1 MFRILSITVQTSIIL
16 ILVLAVFN
24 NSFIISFEIKDFI
37 YSVSSTYIFIPLLI
51 FFVLIFLLQTFYF
64 KTKFSFS
71 KFIAI
76 KKLQNKEKGYNAF
89 VSGMIALANKD
100 YKRAILES
108 KKISNHLDDNP
119 SLALLLKSEIFKVEK
134 KYDELSVVYENMS
147 KNKHTENLGYRGM
160 MEQYL
165 RAQDYHHAFI
175 YGERLFNNNPF
186 IEKIYDTLVSI
197 IAKTNNWQQLL
208 IISDRAF
215 SKKIIDKKVYEENKS
230 IGFFEIAKIK
240 QLSEIEE
247 SLKYMQKAL
256 KFRKNFPPYIKLY
269 INLLIQNKNYNLAK
283 KSIKKA
289 WNELPHAEYKES
301 ILSLAAHLEIEM
313 SELVK
318 YIAGTSYK
326 NEESII
332 LMVEAFVESKKWD
345 DARNQIKYLLDVRPK
360 KEVCLL
366 MAKIE
371 EGDSGDVQKIN
382 AWTQRAKDGAANNI
396 WICTISK
403 KSQQTWSSV
412 SEAGYFNSLEWRQPI
427 MLDSLEIYEG
437 LKINGN

>member
-134 KYDELSVVYENMS
+134 KYDELSLVYEDMS

-256 KFRKNFPPYIKLY
+256 KLRKNFPPYIKLY

-313 SELVK
+313 LELVK

-332 LMVEAFVESKKWD
+332 LMVEALIESKKWD
-345 DARNQIKYLLDVRPK
+345 DARNQIKDLLDVRPK

-371 EGDSGDVQKIN
+371 EGDSSDVQKIN

>member
-37 YSVSSTYIFIPLLI
+37 YSISSTYIFIPLLI

-134 KYDELSVVYENMS
+134 KYDELSVVYEDMS

-269 INLLIQNKNYNLAK
+269 INLLIQNKNYILAK

-332 LMVEAFVESKKWD
+332 LMAEAFVESKKWD
-345 DARNQIKYLLDVRPK
+345 DARNQIKDLLDVRPK

>member
-1 MFRILSITVQTSIIL
+1 LFRILSITVQTSIIL

-313 SELVK
+313 LELVE

-332 LMVEAFVESKKWD
+332 LMVEALIESKKWD
-345 DARNQIKYLLDVRPK
+345 DARNQIKDLLDVRPK

-371 EGDSGDVQKIN
+371 EGDSSDVQKIN

>member
-1 MFRILSITVQTSIIL
+1 MFKILSITVQTSIIL
-16 ILVLAVFN
+16 ILVLVVFN

-134 KYDELSVVYENMS
+134 KYDELSVVYEDMS

-332 LMVEAFVESKKWD
+332 LMVEALIESKKWD
-345 DARNQIKYLLDVRPK
+345 DARNQIKDLLDVRPK

>member
-16 ILVLAVFN
+16 ILVLVVFN

-134 KYDELSVVYENMS
+134 KYDELSVVYEDMS

-256 KFRKNFPPYIKLY
+256 KLRKNFPPYIKLY

-332 LMVEAFVESKKWD
+332 LMVEALIESKKWD
-345 DARNQIKYLLDVRPK
+345 DARNQIKDLLDVRPK

-371 EGDSGDVQKIN
+371 EGDSSDVQKIN

>member
-165 RAQDYHHAFI
+165 RVQDYHHAFI

-313 SELVK
+313 LELVK
-318 YIAGTSYK
+318 YIAGVSYK
-326 NEESII
+326 SEETII
-332 LMVEAFVESKKWD
+332 LMVEAFIESKKWD
-345 DARNQIKYLLDVRPK
+345 DARNQIKDLLDVRPK

-371 EGDSGDVQKIN
+371 EGDSSDVQKIN

>member
-1 MFRILSITVQTSIIL
+1 MFKILSITVQTSIIL

-134 KYDELSVVYENMS
+134 KYDELSVVYEDMS
-147 KNKHTENLGYRGM
+147 KNKHTKNLGYRGM

-256 KFRKNFPPYIKLY
+256 KLRKNFPPYIKLY

-283 KSIKKA
+283 KFIKKA

-313 SELVK
+313 LELVK
-318 YIAGTSYK
+318 YIVGASYK
-326 NEESII
+326 SEETII
-332 LMVEAFVESKKWD
+332 LMVEAFIESKKWD
-345 DARNQIKYLLDVRPK
+345 DARNQIKDLLDVRPK

-371 EGDSGDVQKIN
+371 EGDSSDVQKIN

>member
-134 KYDELSVVYENMS
+134 KYDELSVVYEDMS

-256 KFRKNFPPYIKLY
+256 KLRKNFPPYIKLY

-313 SELVK
+313 SELVV

-332 LMVEAFVESKKWD
+332 LMVEALIESKKWD
-345 DARNQIKYLLDVRPK
+345 DARNQIKDLLDVRPK

-371 EGDSGDVQKIN
+371 EGDSSDVQKIN

>member
-16 ILVLAVFN
+16 ILVLVVFN

-89 VSGMIALANKD
+89 VSGMIALVNKD

-134 KYDELSVVYENMS
+134 KYDELSVVYEDMS

-256 KFRKNFPPYIKLY
+256 KLRKNFPPYIKLY

-345 DARNQIKYLLDVRPK
+345 DARNQIKDLLDVRPK

>member
-134 KYDELSVVYENMS
+134 KYDELSLVYEDMS

-345 DARNQIKYLLDVRPK
+345 DARNQIKDLLDVRPK

>member
-1 MFRILSITVQTSIIL
+1 MFRILSITIQTSIIL

-89 VSGMIALANKD
+89 VSGVIALANKD

-134 KYDELSVVYENMS
+134 KYDELSVVYEDMS

-313 SELVK
+313 LELVE

-332 LMVEAFVESKKWD
+332 LMVEALIESKKWD
-345 DARNQIKYLLDVRPK
+345 DARNQIKDLLDVRPK

-371 EGDSGDVQKIN
+371 EGDSSDVQKIN

>member
-1 MFRILSITVQTSIIL
+1 MFKIFSITLQTSIIL
-16 ILVLAVFN
+16 ILVLVIFN

-134 KYDELSVVYENMS
+134 KYDELSAVYENMS

-289 WNELPHAEYKES
+289 WNELPHAEYKDS
-301 ILSLAAHLEIEM
+301 MLSLAAHLEIEM

-345 DARNQIKYLLDVRPK
+345 DARNQIKDLLDVRPK

>member
-134 KYDELSVVYENMS
+134 KYDELSVVYEDMS

-215 SKKIIDKKVYEENKS
+215 SKKIIDKKIYEENKS

-256 KFRKNFPPYIKLY
+256 KLRKNFPPYIKLY

-332 LMVEAFVESKKWD
+332 LMVEALIESKKWD
-345 DARNQIKYLLDVRPK
+345 DARNQIKDLLDVRPK

>member
-1 MFRILSITVQTSIIL
+1 MFRILSITVQISIIL

-71 KFIAI
+71 KFIAV

-134 KYDELSVVYENMS
+134 KYDELSVVYEDMS

-345 DARNQIKYLLDVRPK
+345 DARNQIKDLLDVRPK

>member
-16 ILVLAVFN
+16 ILVLVVFN

-37 YSVSSTYIFIPLLI
+37 YSVSSTYIFISLLI

-89 VSGMIALANKD
+89 VSGIIALANKD

-119 SLALLLKSEIFKVEK
+119 SLVLLLKSEIFKVEK

-175 YGERLFNNNPF
+175 YGERLFNNNTF

-301 ILSLAAHLEIEM
+301 MLSLAAHLEIEM

-318 YIAGTSYK
+318 YIAGASYK

-345 DARNQIKYLLDVRPK
+345 DARNQIKDLLDVRPK

-371 EGDSGDVQKIN
+371 GGDSGDVQKIN

-412 SEAGYFNSLEWRQPI
+412 SEAGYFNSLEWRQPL

>member
-16 ILVLAVFN
+16 ILVLVVFN

-134 KYDELSVVYENMS
+134 KYDELSLVYEDMS

-313 SELVK
+313 LELVE

-345 DARNQIKYLLDVRPK
+345 DARNQIKDLLDVRPK

>member
-1 MFRILSITVQTSIIL
+1 MFRIFSITVQTSIIL
-16 ILVLAVFN
+16 ILVLVVFN

-134 KYDELSVVYENMS
+134 KYDELSVVYEDMS

-247 SLKYMQKAL
+247 SLKYMQKAIKL
-256 KFRKNFPPYIKLY
+256 RKNFPPYIKLY

-313 SELVK
+313 LELVE

-345 DARNQIKYLLDVRPK
+345 DARNQIKDLLDVRPK

-371 EGDSGDVQKIN
+371 EGDSSDVQKIN

>member
-134 KYDELSVVYENMS
+134 KYDELSLVYEDMS

-256 KFRKNFPPYIKLY
+256 KLRKNFPPYIKLY

-332 LMVEAFVESKKWD
+332 LMVEALIESKKWD
-345 DARNQIKYLLDVRPK
+345 DARNQIKDLLDVRPK

>member
-16 ILVLAVFN
+16 ILVLVVFN

-134 KYDELSVVYENMS
+134 KYDELSVVYEDMS

-165 RAQDYHHAFI
+165 RVQDYHHAFI

-256 KFRKNFPPYIKLY
+256 KLRKNFPPYIKLY

-313 SELVK
+313 LELVK

-345 DARNQIKYLLDVRPK
+345 DARNQIKDLLDVRPK

>member
-134 KYDELSVVYENMS
+134 KYDELSLVYEDMS

-345 DARNQIKYLLDVRPK
+345 DARNQIKDLLDVRPK

-371 EGDSGDVQKIN
+371 EGDSNDVQKIN

>member
-1 MFRILSITVQTSIIL
+1 MFKIFSLTVQTSIIL

-37 YSVSSTYIFIPLLI
+37 YSVSSTYIFVPLLI

-76 KKLQNKEKGYNAF
+76 KKLQNKKKGYNAF

-134 KYDELSVVYENMS
+134 KYDELSAVYEDMS

-256 KFRKNFPPYIKLY
+256 KFRKNFPP
-269 INLLIQNKNYNLAK
+269 
-283 KSIKKA
+283 
-289 WNELPHAEYKES
+289 
-301 ILSLAAHLEIEM
+301 
-313 SELVK
+313 
-318 YIAGTSYK
+318 
-326 NEESII
+326 
-332 LMVEAFVESKKWD
+332 
-345 DARNQIKYLLDVRPK
+345 
-360 KEVCLL
+360 
-366 MAKIE
+366 
-371 EGDSGDVQKIN
+371 
-382 AWTQRAKDGAANNI
+382 
-396 WICTISK
+396 
-403 KSQQTWSSV
+403 
-412 SEAGYFNSLEWRQPI
+412 
-427 MLDSLEIYEG
+427 
-437 LKINGN
+437 

>member
-134 KYDELSVVYENMS
+134 KYDELSLVYEDMS

-165 RAQDYHHAFI
+165 RVQDYHHAFI

-247 SLKYMQKAL
+247 SLKYMQKAIKL
-256 KFRKNFPPYIKLY
+256 RKNFPPYIKLY

-283 KSIKKA
+283 KFIKKA

-301 ILSLAAHLEIEM
+301 ILSLAAYLEIEM
-313 SELVK
+313 LELVK

-326 NEESII
+326 SEETII
-332 LMVEAFVESKKWD
+332 LMVEAFIESKKWD
-345 DARNQIKYLLDVRPK
+345 DARNQIKDLLDVRPK

-371 EGDSGDVQKIN
+371 EGDSSDVQKIN

>member
-313 SELVK
+313 LELVE

-345 DARNQIKYLLDVRPK
+345 DARNQIKDLLDVRPK

-371 EGDSGDVQKIN
+371 EGDSSDVQKIN
-382 AWTQRAKDGAANNI
+382 A
-396 WICTISK
+396 
-403 KSQQTWSSV
+403 
-412 SEAGYFNSLEWRQPI
+412 
-427 MLDSLEIYEG
+427 
-437 LKINGN
+437 

>member
-16 ILVLAVFN
+16 ILVLVVFN

-37 YSVSSTYIFIPLLI
+37 YSVSSTYIFIPFLI

-134 KYDELSVVYENMS
+134 KYDELSLVYEDMS

-256 KFRKNFPPYIKLY
+256 KLRKNFPPYIKLY

-283 KSIKKA
+283 KFIKKA

-313 SELVK
+313 LELVK

-345 DARNQIKYLLDVRPK
+345 DARNQIKDLLDVRPK

>member
-1 MFRILSITVQTSIIL
+1 
-16 ILVLAVFN
+16 
-24 NSFIISFEIKDFI
+24 
-37 YSVSSTYIFIPLLI
+37 
-51 FFVLIFLLQTFYF
+51 LLQTFYF

-89 VSGMIALANKD
+89 VSGIIALANKD

-119 SLALLLKSEIFKVEK
+119 SLVLLLKSEIFKVEK

-301 ILSLAAHLEIEM
+301 MLSLAAHLEIEM

-345 DARNQIKYLLDVRPK
+345 DARNQIKDLLDVRPK

>member
-134 KYDELSVVYENMS
+134 KYDELSVVYEDMS

-313 SELVK
+313 LELVE

-332 LMVEAFVESKKWD
+332 LMVEALIESKKWD
-345 DARNQIKYLLDVRPK
+345 DARNQIKDLLDVRPK

-371 EGDSGDVQKIN
+371 EGDSSDVQKIN

>member
-134 KYDELSVVYENMS
+134 KYDELSVVYEDMS

-313 SELVK
+313 LELVE

-345 DARNQIKYLLDVRPK
+345 DARNQIKDLLDVRPK

-371 EGDSGDVQKIN
+371 EGDSSDVQKIN

>member
-134 KYDELSVVYENMS
+134 KYDELSAVYENMS

-247 SLKYMQKAL
+247 SLKYMQKAIKL
-256 KFRKNFPPYIKLY
+256 RKNFPPYIKLY

-345 DARNQIKYLLDVRPK
+345 DARNQIKDLLDVRPK

-371 EGDSGDVQKIN
+371 EGDSSDVQKIN

>member
-1 MFRILSITVQTSIIL
+1 MFKILSITVQTSIIL
-16 ILVLAVFN
+16 ILVLVVFN

-37 YSVSSTYIFIPLLI
+37 YSISSTYIFIPLLI

-134 KYDELSVVYENMS
+134 KYDELSVVYEDMS

-318 YIAGTSYK
+318 YIVGASYK

-332 LMVEAFVESKKWD
+332 LMIEALIESKKWD
-345 DARNQIKYLLDVRPK
+345 DARNQIKDLLDVRPK

>member
-1 MFRILSITVQTSIIL
+1 MFKILSILVQTSIIL
-16 ILVLAVFN
+16 ILVLVVFN

-37 YSVSSTYIFIPLLI
+37 YSISSTYIFIPLLI

-134 KYDELSVVYENMS
+134 KYDELSLVYEDMS

-313 SELVK
+313 LELVE

-332 LMVEAFVESKKWD
+332 LTVEAFVESKKWD
-345 DARNQIKYLLDVRPK
+345 DARNQIKDLLDVRPK

-371 EGDSGDVQKIN
+371 EGDSSDVQKIN

>member
-16 ILVLAVFN
+16 ILVLVVFN

-119 SLALLLKSEIFKVEK
+119 SLVLLLKSEIFKVEK

-256 KFRKNFPPYIKLY
+256 KCRKNFPPYIKLY

-345 DARNQIKYLLDVRPK
+345 DARNQIKDLLDVRPK

>member
-16 ILVLAVFN
+16 ILVLVVFN

-89 VSGMIALANKD
+89 VSGIIALANKD

-119 SLALLLKSEIFKVEK
+119 SLVLLLKSEIFKVEK

-289 WNELPHAEYKES
+289 WNELPNAEYKES

-318 YIAGTSYK
+318 YIAGASYK

-345 DARNQIKYLLDVRPK
+345 DARNQIKDLLDVRPK

>member
-1 MFRILSITVQTSIIL
+1 MFRILSITVQTSLIL
-16 ILVLAVFN
+16 ILVLVVFN

-134 KYDELSVVYENMS
+134 KYDELSVVYEDMS

-256 KFRKNFPPYIKLY
+256 KLRKNFPPYIKLY

-345 DARNQIKYLLDVRPK
+345 DARNQIKDLLDVRPK

-371 EGDSGDVQKIN
+371 EGDSSDVQKIN

>member
-134 KYDELSVVYENMS
+134 KYDELSVVYEDMS

-345 DARNQIKYLLDVRPK
+345 DARNQIKDLLDVRPK

-382 AWTQRAKDGAANNI
+382 AWIQRAKDGAANNI

>member
-134 KYDELSVVYENMS
+134 KYDELSLVYEDMS

-313 SELVK
+313 LELVE

-345 DARNQIKYLLDVRPK
+345 DARNQIKDLLDVRPK

-371 EGDSGDVQKIN
+371 EGDSKDVQKIN

>member
-51 FFVLIFLLQTFYF
+51 FLVLIFLLQTFYF

-240 QLSEIEE
+240 QLSEIKE

-345 DARNQIKYLLDVRPK
+345 DARNQIKGLLDVRPK

-371 EGDSGDVQKIN
+371 EGDSSDVQKIN

>member
-16 ILVLAVFN
+16 ILVLVVFN

-37 YSVSSTYIFIPLLI
+37 YSVLSTYIFIPLLI

-313 SELVK
+313 LELVE

-332 LMVEAFVESKKWD
+332 LMVEALIESKKWD
-345 DARNQIKYLLDVRPK
+345 DARNQIKDLLDVRPK

-371 EGDSGDVQKIN
+371 EGDSSDVQKIN

>member
-1 MFRILSITVQTSIIL
+1 MFKILSITVQTSIIL

-134 KYDELSVVYENMS
+134 KYDELSVVYEDMS

-256 KFRKNFPPYIKLY
+256 KLRKNFPPYIKLY

-283 KSIKKA
+283 KFIKKA

-313 SELVK
+313 LELVE

-332 LMVEAFVESKKWD
+332 LMVEAFIESKKWD
-345 DARNQIKYLLDVRPK
+345 DARNQIKDLLDVRPK

-371 EGDSGDVQKIN
+371 EGDSSDVQKIN